1 MEYVVNKKELFNKL
15 LAYIFPEF
23 TNKVTWF
30 VIISG
35 VALLSSSF
43 IEEILRALIN
53 ENFNLKLTDGNDSV
67 IGAVIIGFG
76 LLHNYGY
83 VREKN
88 KVPYDVVA
96 HEKLKRDLEHDTKLF
111 NKINSW
117 IPEGNFKGFIEHV
130 LANHSYVSHL
140 ENPRDYFYYDGDKSD
155 NNFVN
160 EELNSLKQALHGSF
174 MKFEDFK
181 AVHFFVHGPAR
192 SDDSL
197 YLCMHPEWNT
207 DRGGYPS
214 SEEDK
219 RYGEL
224 TSELNS
230 LGRDVIKK
238 YDEYRLAIKRV
249 LSI

>member
-1 MEYVVNKKELFNKL
+1 MNKKELFEKL
-15 LAYIFPEF
+15 LAYAFPEF

-43 IEEILRALIN
+43 IEEVLRAIIN
-53 ENFNLKLTDGNDSV
+53 ENLNLKLTDGNDAV
-67 IGAVIIGFG
+67 IGATIIGFG

-96 HEKLKRDLEHDTKLF
+96 HEKLKRDIGHDTKLF

-117 IPEGNFKGFIEHV
+117 IPEGKFKGFIEHV
-130 LANHSYVSHL
+130 LASHSYVSYL
-140 ENPRDYFYYDGDKSD
+140 ENPRDYFYYDGNNSD

-160 EELNSLKQALHGSF
+160 EELNDLKQDLHASF

-181 AVHFFVHGPAR
+181 AIHFFSHGPVR

-207 DRGGYPS
+207 DRGGAPS
-214 SEEDK
+214 LEEEK

-224 TSELNS
+224 TSELNT
-230 LGRDVIKK
+230 LGRNVINK